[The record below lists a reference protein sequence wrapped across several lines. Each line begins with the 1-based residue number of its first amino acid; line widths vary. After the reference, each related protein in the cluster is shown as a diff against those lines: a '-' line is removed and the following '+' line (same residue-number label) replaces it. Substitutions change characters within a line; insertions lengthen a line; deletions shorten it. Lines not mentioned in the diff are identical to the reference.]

1 MVLCD
6 TEIKVALKNGQI
18 IIDPV
23 PHPDNISTAAVDLCL
38 GNEFSRWKPSPVD
51 GVTVTID
58 PSVSNFYAQF
68 ARSYLEAIPL
78 DGDGTVTIQPRELIL
93 ALTREHLELP
103 EESRLAAWVEGRSS
117 LARLGLGVH
126 LTAPTVHAGFRG
138 RITLEITNQGPFPI
152 KLRPGLVICQ
162 LIFEQVFGT
171 PSAEMTGIFQ
181 DQASVTGKPQA

>member
-6 TEIKVALKNGQI
+6 TEIRVALKNGQI
-18 IIDPV
+18 IIDPA
-23 PHPDNISTAAVDLCL
+23 PDADHISTSAVDLCL
-38 GNEFSRWKPSPVD
+38 GDEFSRWKSAQVG

-58 PSVSNFYAQF
+58 PSVPNFYPQF
-68 ARSYLEAIPL
+68 AQSFLETMPL

-93 ALTREHLELP
+93 ALTRERLELP

-126 LTAPTVHAGFRG
+126 LTAPTIHAGFRG
-138 RITLEITNQGPFPI
+138 RITMEITNQGPFPI

-162 LIFEQVFGT
+162 LIFEQVF
-171 PSAEMTGIFQ
+171 
-181 DQASVTGKPQA
+181 